1 MSIINI
7 KGGESMSNIG
17 QNLKII
23 RHSRDM
29 SQKSLSQKSNVAYGY
44 IADMESG
51 KCNNPSIKILKR
63 LSQALEVPI
72 SQLLEEP
79 REKVT
84 VN

>member
-1 MSIINI
+1 MDLKKICEK
-7 KGGESMSNIG
+7 KGIDF
-17 QNLKII
+17 KIL
-23 RHSRDM
+23 SA
-29 SQKSLSQKSNVAYGY
+29 KSGISLTY
-44 IADMESG
+44 IYELHRG
-51 KCNNPSIKILKR
+51 VKENPSIKILKR